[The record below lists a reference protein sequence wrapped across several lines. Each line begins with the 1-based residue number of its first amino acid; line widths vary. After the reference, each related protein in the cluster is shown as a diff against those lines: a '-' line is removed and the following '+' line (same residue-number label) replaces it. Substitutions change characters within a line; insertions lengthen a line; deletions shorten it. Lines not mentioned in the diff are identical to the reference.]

1 MRKGF
6 LSKTVISLII
16 TSMIATSMPVNTYA
30 TNIDTSDIGVN
41 TVSGNSSTDDEVI
54 IPDGAIK
61 AISKR
66 KLSSYVTE
74 AREGTGPCELLK
86 DGEVSTLYLSEKLV
100 DNKYLGYSFK
110 FHTTNNDSFYKINLK
125 NYSLDSNI
133 NIIVYDKDGIIIN
146 PLNNKYENSETS
158 IGESKIICPIIKLH
172 KNEDYFI
179 TAYVENKENGLG
191 WRTNGFTDGQ
201 IYLSYQELVDKTS
214 DTYGNANNLKLN
226 LECTN
231 TLDGF
236 ADVDWYKITTP
247 SSQSFFNVKFLNK
260 SIEKETKFKLYDE
273 KLESI
278 LSANLT
284 SSLAYD
290 KTVKLNSNSTYYI
303 CVENNDKR
311 YEANEHQYYGDY
323 SIFINVKSDDYED
336 TMQTSK
342 QIKIL
347 DTVKGEIQSKDDID
361 VFNFKSGTLSSY
373 YIRINNYNN
382 IAALKF
388 YVKDVVGKELAKAE
402 VKPGTELVTKLDS
415 EKLEKNNDYYIVV
428 EGEEGIAYS
437 VRIESVSHKII
448 YKLNGGTNNKDNP
461 SVFFETFDVNIKN
474 PTRKG
479 YNFVGWIKTGGGNN
493 NNKMT
498 NYFSDDKEKVE
509 YAKSVGANDKDDV
522 TLEAKWEKIK
532 VAKNSIKKLKSTKNS
547 VTVTINKVSGSAGYE
562 IQYSTSKN
570 MKKAKIVKL
579 SKSKSKATI
588 KKLKKGKKY
597 YVRTRAYKKDPT
609 GNKVYAKWSSVK
621 SIVTK
626 KK

>member
-16 TSMIATSMPVNTYA
+16 TSMIATSIPVNTYA
-30 TNIDTSDIGVN
+30 TDINTSEIDVN
-41 TVSGNSSTDDEVI
+41 TVSGNELNNEVV
-54 IPDGAIK
+54 IPNGAIK

-74 AREGTGPCELLK
+74 AREGTGSCEILK
-86 DGEVSTLYLSEKLV
+86 DGKVSTLYLNEKLV
-100 DNKYLGYSFK
+100 NDKYLGYSFK

-125 NYSLDSNI
+125 NYSLDTNI

-158 IGESKIICPIIKLH
+158 IGESKTICPIIKLH

-179 TAYVENKENGLG
+179 TAYVNGQ
-191 WRTNGFTDGQ
+191 GFTDGQ
-201 IYLSYQELVDKTS
+201 ICLSYQELVDKTS
-214 DTYGNANNLKLN
+214 DTYSTANNLKLN
-226 LECTN
+226 LESTN

-278 LSANLT
+278 ISANLT
-284 SSLAYD
+284 SGLAYN

-303 CVENNDKR
+303 CVENNNKGYKAD
-311 YEANEHQYYGDY
+311 EHLYYGDY
-323 SIFINVKSDDYED
+323 SILVNVKSDDYAD
-336 TMQTSK
+336 TMQTSE

-347 DTVKGEIQSKDDID
+347 DTINGEIQSKDDVD

-373 YIRINNYNN
+373 YIRLNNYNN
-382 IAALKF
+382 VATLKI
-388 YVKDVVGKELAKAE
+388 YVKDVAGKELAKAE

-428 EGEEGIAYS
+428 EGEEGITYS
-437 VRIESVSHKII
+437 VRIESVSHKIN

-461 SVFFETFDVNIKN
+461 SVFFETFNVNIKN

-479 YNFVGWIKTGGGNN
+479 YKFVGWIKTGGGN

-509 YAKSVGANDKDDV
+509 YTKSVGANDKDDV
-522 TLEAKWEKIK
+522 TLEAKWEKIN
-532 VAKNSIKKLKSTKNS
+532 VNKNRIKTLASTKNS
-547 VTVTINKVSGSAGYE
+547 VTVTINKVSGSDGYE

-570 MKKAKIVKL
+570 IKKAKIVKL
-579 SKSKSKATI
+579 SKSKSKTTI

-597 YVRTRAYKKDPT
+597 YVRTRAYKTDST
-609 GNKVYAKWSSVK
+609 GKKVYAKWSSIK